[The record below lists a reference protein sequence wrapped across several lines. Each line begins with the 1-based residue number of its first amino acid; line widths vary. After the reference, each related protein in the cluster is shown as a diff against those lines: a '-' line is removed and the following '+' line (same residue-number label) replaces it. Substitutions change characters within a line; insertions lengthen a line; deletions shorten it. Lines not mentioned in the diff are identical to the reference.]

1 MPTITIFTFSELPA
15 IDKTIEIINGKKKG
29 DSWISAR
36 VNKYNMDEI
45 FIQFWYYEDI
55 ENGIKKVFS
64 EEDSY
69 EIVSFLKENG
79 KNRVL
84 KRTYCFIN
92 FVTKTLE
99 IYRGPD
105 AKTGEI
111 LNLLEKCLKIKFV
124 PLSLT
129 TDQLEKIYSR
139 HSLELKQ
146 VLFKNI
152 NGLIYDILRGN
163 NLEINSKFK
172 EYLLAFPSSLR
183 VISFRPKIKF
193 MNEHNKYQ
201 VTLNGDKG
209 TLRISSNDVFQFRPR
224 FEIRQIIFILAAT
237 IGLLAS

>member
-1 MPTITIFTFSELPA
+1 MPTITIFTFADMPSIEQA
-15 IDKTIEIINGKKKG
+15 IEAINGKKKRE
-29 DSWISAR
+29 SWISAR
-36 VNKYNMDEI
+36 VNKYNRDEI
-45 FIQFWYYEDI
+45 FIQYWYYEDI

-79 KNRVL
+79 KNKVL

-92 FVTKTLE
+92 LITKTLE

-105 AKTGEI
+105 ARTGEI
-111 LNLLEKCLKIKFV
+111 VQLLEKYLKIKFI

-129 TDQLEKIYSR
+129 TEQLTKIFSR

-163 NLEINSKFK
+163 NLEINSKFN
-172 EYLLAFPSSLR
+172 EYMKIFPSSLR

-193 MNEHNKYQ
+193 MNDHNKYQ

-209 TLRISSNDVFQFRPR
+209 TLRISSNEVFQWRPR
-224 FEIRQIIFILAAT
+224 YELRQLIFLIASVV
-237 IGLLAS
+237 GLLAS

>member
-1 MPTITIFTFSELPA
+1 MPTITIFTFSEMPKF
-15 IDKTIEIINGKKKG
+15 DETIEMLNGRKKG
-29 DSWISAR
+29 ESWISAR
-36 VNKYNMDEI
+36 VNKYNKDEI
-45 FIQFWYYEDI
+45 FIQYWYYEDI

-64 EEDSY
+64 EEDAY

-79 KNRVL
+79 KQKVL

-92 FVTKTLE
+92 FITKTLE

-111 LNLLEKCLKIKFV
+111 LQMIEKCLKIKFH
-124 PLSLT
+124 PLNLT
-129 TDQLEKIYSR
+129 TEHLTKIYSR

-163 NLEINSKFK
+163 NLESNKIFM
-172 EYLLAFPSSLR
+172 EYLQSFPSSLR

-193 MNEHNKYQ
+193 MNDHNKYQ

-209 TLRISSNDVFQFRPR
+209 TLRISSNEMFQFRPR
-224 FEIRQIIFILAAT
+224 FEVRQLIFILAAT
-237 IGLLAS
+237 IGLIAS